1 MNFQLRYDGLA
12 YALFAAVILLAVPA
26 FLDFDGY
33 ELNTF
38 ARYLAL
44 GMVAMALA
52 LSWGTAGIL
61 NLGQAATFGIGA
73 YVMAMH
79 LKLKN
84 SADLPGGMPD
94 FMGWTNVESLP
105 WFWQPFHSLPFTL
118 LAGLLLPALL
128 AGLIATFMFRGRIT
142 GVFVAII
149 TLAFLVA
156 IQLVFIEEQGYTG
169 GQNGLT
175 GLAPLTLAG
184 WTVDNYSLSFYY
196 LVACCLMV
204 SVLLGLAIVR
214 SKVGLVLR
222 AIREDA
228 ARVRYFGYDVAAY
241 ETLIFCVS
249 AAIAGWAGMLYV
261 LVLEFASPTYMSVPF
276 SLAIVIWC
284 AVGGRDSVIAAAIGG
299 IVVNMLEGRLSDVF
313 VEGWFLMLGV
323 LFIFVVLVMPRGL
336 HGLCEAA
343 VAWLRR
349 AISKRRIRSGQAGS
363 VGARSV
369 SATGGH

>member
-1 MNFQLRYDGLA
+1 
-12 YALFAAVILLAVPA
+12 
-26 FLDFDGY
+26 
-33 ELNTF
+33 
-38 ARYLAL
+38 
-44 GMVAMALA
+44 
-52 LSWGTAGIL
+52 
-61 NLGQAATFGIGA
+61 
-73 YVMAMH
+73 
-79 LKLKN
+79 
-84 SADLPGGMPD
+84 
-94 FMGWTNVESLP
+94 
-105 WFWQPFHSLPFTL
+105 
-118 LAGLLLPALL
+118 
-128 AGLIATFMFRGRIT
+128 
-142 GVFVAII
+142 
-149 TLAFLVA
+149 
-156 IQLVFIEEQGYTG
+156 
-169 GQNGLT
+169 
-175 GLAPLTLAG
+175 
-184 WTVDNYSLSFYY
+184 
-196 LVACCLMV
+196 
-204 SVLLGLAIVR
+204 LGLAIVR